1 MGSCG
6 DQAKCSCRLERSLS
20 LSIYIY
26 IYIMCLCVC
35 FYLALL
41 TRISVKHAEWQIY
54 MLLLGM
60 FLASA
65 VVFYIFFEN
74 SDSFWKFP
82 NQAAKPKI
90 GTILG
95 DPQSSDDPNVWGPL
109 DMWALCMSHSPGVI
123 RSSIRNRMQ
132 NKFFLSSRPFRFKTE
147 SLVAY

>member
-1 MGSCG
+1 
-6 DQAKCSCRLERSLS
+6 
-20 LSIYIY
+20 
-26 IYIMCLCVC
+26 
-35 FYLALL
+35 
-41 TRISVKHAEWQIY
+41 

-109 DMWALCMSHSPGVI
+109 DM
-123 RSSIRNRMQ
+123 
-132 NKFFLSSRPFRFKTE
+132 
-147 SLVAY
+147 